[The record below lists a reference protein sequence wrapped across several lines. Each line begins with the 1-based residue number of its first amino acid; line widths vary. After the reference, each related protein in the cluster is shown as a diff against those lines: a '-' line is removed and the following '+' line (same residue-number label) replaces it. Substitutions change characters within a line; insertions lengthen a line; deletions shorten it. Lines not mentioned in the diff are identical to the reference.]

1 MRVEEYIT
9 TRVKELCVKH
19 KVTKYRLSQLTGMS
33 QTALGNIMNM
43 KSMPTVLTLEKICD
57 AFGITMAQF
66 FAGEGKR
73 PDLTQEQKE
82 IIETWDMLGA
92 EERRILLKFI
102 CKLDIKNPIIRI
114 NTAFKDYSSIE
125 KVTNLP
131 RIYHD

>member
-1 MRVEEYIT
+1 MRVEEYVA

-66 FAGEGKR
+66 FAGEGKQ

-82 IIETWDMLGA
+82 IIETWDKLGA
-92 EERRILLKFI
+92 EERRILLQFVRSLK
-102 CKLDIKNPIIRI
+102 K
-114 NTAFKDYSSIE
+114 E
-125 KVTNLP
+125 
-131 RIYHD
+131 